1 MVLKHLQERE
11 GDGAFDENDVRVLTA
26 AFDATWQAVLDS
38 GARFANGE
46 AEATRELLAL
56 RIIEIARSGV
66 RDRDQLRDDALLYLT
81 QSTHKSS
88 GC

>member
-1 MVLKHLQERE
+1 MLKHLQEDE
-11 GDGAFDENDVRVLTA
+11 GDGVFDENDVRVLAA
-26 AFDATWQAVLDS
+26 AFDAAWQAVLES
-38 GARFANGE
+38 GIRFPNGE

-66 RDRDQLRDDALLYLT
+66 RDQNRLRDDALLYLI

>member
-1 MVLKHLQERE
+1 MLKHLQEGE
-11 GDGAFDENDVRVLTA
+11 GDGAFDENDVRVLGA
-26 AFDATWQAVLDS
+26 AFDAAWQAVLES
-38 GARFANGE
+38 NIRFPNGE
-46 AEATRELLAL
+46 AEAMRELLAL

-66 RDRDQLRDDALLYLT
+66 RDQNRLRDDALLYLI